1 METGKIFR
9 IINKLEPDKV
19 YFGQTS
25 RNIDD
30 RFSEIC
36 YDKRATSFIHNEIV
50 KLGVYN
56 FKIELIEDNIPLD
69 KLDSILIDY
78 LISENPY
85 YNFYDIDLNNSSKIF
100 IKGTNLFIKDIDSFL
115 TLASELMSWSKQG
128 ISLLFTDTNNIEY
141 SPYRFIPIFN
151 NDKIS
156 SIDEIEDWIK
166 TLNKRFYGKHIYCPE
181 QRQHY
186 INIAQA
192 AASLSNQ
199 NHIVFEKNYNL
210 ISKSL
215 KQKEVDFDNLENLH
229 FFYMPGTINIDF
241 EDGEIYCP
249 EIGKIFN
256 NLEEIISYFYANIF
270 SSMKKK
276 TIKEKILN
284 VLSGIYESYKGY
296 HFIQLD
302 NNLL

>member
-9 IINKLEPDKV
+9 IVNKLEPDKV

-36 YDKRATSFIHNEIV
+36 YDKRATSFIHNEIA
-50 KLGVYN
+50 KLGVCN
-56 FKIELIEDNIPLD
+56 FKIELIEDNIPFD

-78 LISENPY
+78 LVSENPY
-85 YNFYDIDLNNSSKIF
+85 YNFYDIDLNNSFKIF

-128 ISLLFTDTNNIEY
+128 ILLLFTDTNNIEY

-166 TLNKRFYGKHIYCPE
+166 TLNKRFHGKHIYCPE
-181 QRQHY
+181 QQQHY
-186 INIAQA
+186 INIA
-192 AASLSNQ
+192 
-199 NHIVFEKNYNL
+199 
-210 ISKSL
+210 
-215 KQKEVDFDNLENLH
+215 
-229 FFYMPGTINIDF
+229 
-241 EDGEIYCP
+241 
-249 EIGKIFN
+249 
-256 NLEEIISYFYANIF
+256 
-270 SSMKKK
+270 
-276 TIKEKILN
+276 
-284 VLSGIYESYKGY
+284 
-296 HFIQLD
+296 
-302 NNLL
+302 